1 MNGFIRCAECGK
13 LVMRGTEE
21 MVFADGRFYC
31 SECAPNVLFECP
43 RCGEMHV
50 VANAQHVNT
59 SSGTEQWCEDC
70 VERHAFFCEHC
81 EEYYSDDDFEEYRV
95 DGEHW
100 CEDCTEN
107 EAYYCEECDE
117 YHTEGEYVDSIDSWV
132 CTDCLERDFVRCER
146 CGDYI
151 RSWRATEVRGGDY
164 VCESCLEYY
173 YNYCDECNEW
183 VEEDEY
189 DFDAEM
195 CCDCANSLATSSDD
209 DRVARSSNAR
219 VRGYHCAPPMRWFG
233 DCLPSWLSVMRG
245 KGVELEVDASYDAE
259 IKLQRALNQL
269 DALCGDRIYFE
280 HDGSLNRGFEIITH
294 PHTMDAFSEIPWKE
308 IMDICTDNGFS
319 SHDVGTCGLH
329 IHYSREL
336 FGADSETQD
345 DNIAKLLQFFEL
357 YYDEIVKVS
366 RRTSAQL
373 QWAGKYNV
381 VGKSKVKKMAKDKVG
396 SHGRAVNMANTHT
409 VELRI
414 MRGTLN
420 YETFL
425 ACNDFLD
432 TVVKNSC
439 RIGWS
444 DTTDAH
450 EWLRGLK
457 PETIAYLNSRSAFS
471 DALRELRAERGIMN
485 AEGDALVVPF

>member
-31 SECAPNVLFECP
+31 EDCAREALFECP
-43 RCGEMHV
+43 HCGEMHR
-50 VANAQHVNT
+50 VANAVTVHTANGDET
-59 SSGTEQWCEDC
+59 WCEDC
-70 VERHAFFCEHC
+70 ISTAAFFCNNC
-81 EEYYSDDDFEEYRV
+81 EEYYSFSDYTPYTV
-95 DGEHW
+95 DGETW
-100 CEDCTEN
+100 CEDCAEN
-107 EAYYCEECDE
+107 DAFYCDECGEYHVNGEYIAYYDR
-117 YHTEGEYVDSIDSWV
+117 WV
-132 CTDCLERDFVRCER
+132 CSDCLGAFYTRCDHCGEWVRD
-146 CGDYI
+146 DDI
-151 RSWRATEVRGGDY
+151 TSIRGGGY
-164 VCESCLEYY
+164 VCNDCRDNYY
-173 YNYCDECNEW
+173 YYCDECNEW
-183 VEEDEY
+183 VLEDEY

-195 CCDCANSLATSSDD
+195 CCDCANSQFSSSSGD
-209 DRVARSSNAR
+209 DRTARSSNAR

-233 DCLPSWLSVMRG
+233 ECLPSWLSVMRG
-245 KGVELEVDASYDAE
+245 KGVELEVDASRDAE

-294 PHTMDAFSEIPWKE
+294 PHTMAAFSEIPWKE

-336 FGADSETQD
+336 FGADTETQD

-396 SHGRAVNMANTHT
+396 SHGRAVNMANDHT

-432 TVVKNSC
+432 TVVRNSC

-457 PETIAYLNSRSAFS
+457 NETKNYLRSRGAFTE
-471 DALRELRAERGIMN
+471 ALTTLAIEEIDEIM
-485 AEGDALVVPF
+485 F